1 MIRLHYLEM
10 KLDPEN
16 PKYFIGLV
24 KFTDEDQR
32 KFAFPF
38 VISAELIDG
47 PDSKL
52 IELLFRMGEDHLREL
67 VEQEQKQGD

>member
-16 PKYFIGLV
+16 PEHFVGLV
-24 KFTDEDQR
+24 KFTDEAQR

-67 VEQEQKQGD
+67 AEQED